1 MTSREIGDV
10 IERLKEW
17 RKTNQLSQPA
27 AVVVMWRLGFDI
39 RQSTIS
45 KWEARKLRPGRITIQ
60 VLEMFLEK
68 YPKVECP
75 LGHRIIRAPLP
86 ADKVAQVRKLRDK
99 GASLASI
106 AEQFDISISS
116 VSRIARGNQ
125 RKDYRH
131 PAGHK
136 SSKPLAF
143 YRRTH
148 LLFLLL

>member
-68 YPKVECP
+68 YPEVECP
-75 LGHRIIRAPLP
+75 LGHRIIRARLP
-86 ADKVAQVRKLRDK
+86 ADKVAEVRKLRDK

-131 PAGHK
+131 P
-136 SSKPLAF
+136 
-143 YRRTH
+143 RRAQK
-148 LLFLLL
+148 F

>member
-86 ADKVAQVRKLRDK
+86 ADKVAQVRKMRDK
-99 GASLASI
+99 GASLKEVAVR
-106 AEQFDISISS
+106 FNISVSS
-116 VSRIARGNQ
+116 VSRIATGNR
-125 RKDYRH
+125 RKDYRR
-131 PAGHK
+131 P
-136 SSKPLAF
+136 
-143 YRRTH
+143 RRAQK
-148 LLFLLL
+148 F

>member
-27 AVVVMWRLGFDI
+27 AVAVMWRLGFNI

-75 LGHRIIRAPLP
+75 LGHRIIRAAATGRQSRP
-86 ADKVAQVRKLRDK
+86 
-99 GASLASI
+99 GAKT
-106 AEQFDISISS
+106 E
-116 VSRIARGNQ
+116 G
-125 RKDYRH
+125 
-131 PAGHK
+131 
-136 SSKPLAF
+136 
-143 YRRTH
+143 
-148 LLFLLL
+148 